1 MSHRLFAVV
10 PIAASLSVVQIFASI
25 SPAAAQ
31 AADPFLG
38 QLMLT
43 GATFCPRNWAQADG
57 QLLSISQNTAL
68 FSLLGTTYGGNG
80 QTTFALPDLR
90 GRAPI
95 HQGTGPGLSNYVE
108 GQVGGQESFTVTI
121 SQMPAHSH
129 GVQATNATGDK
140 GGPQGRYLAGQVGDN
155 NPYHDGPPNRVMAGD
170 MIQPSGG
177 SQPVSQRG
185 PYLTM
190 MWCIALQGV
199 FPSRN

>member
-1 MSHRLFAVV
+1 MSHRLFAVL
-10 PIAASLSVVQIFASI
+10 PIAASLSVVATFASI

-31 AADPFLG
+31 AEPFLG

-68 FSLLGTTYGGNG
+68 FSLYGTTYGGNG
-80 QTTFALPDLR
+80 STTFALPDLR

-108 GQVGGQESFTVTI
+108 GQVGGRENFTITT
-121 SQMPAHSH
+121 SQMPAHNH
-129 GVQATNATGDK
+129 GVQATNATADK
-140 GGPQGRYLAGQVGDN
+140 GGPDGRYLGGGVGSDDT
-155 NPYHDGPPNRVMAGD
+155 YHDGPPNRVMAGD

-177 SQPVSQRG
+177 GQPVSQRG

-190 MWCIALQGV
+190 MWCVALQGI